1 MRFQQQVGCTYPYGF
16 VDGHHDAGFGVGPGA
31 LQYIHAPRPQQL
43 HDLHGLHNRTS
54 SRTDEAGRRPYTLT
68 IPSVPAPPPIPR
80 PSSLIE
86 DSPKKPLTLACY
98 FCRKRKIACQS
109 PPAHAVDRTCK

>member
-1 MRFQQQVGCTYPYGF
+1 MQ
-16 VDGHHDAGFGVGPGA
+16 
-31 LQYIHAPRPQQL
+31 
-43 HDLHGLHNRTS
+43 
-54 SRTDEAGRRPYTLT
+54 
-68 IPSVPAPPPIPR
+68 PIPR

-109 PPAHAVDRTCK
+109 PPANSVDRTCNQCAKRKLKCVYPATSRRGIRPRVYDLQDDRIGLPRSSGPLSL